1 MSEKR
6 RNRKITEERARKRK
20 KMVKTKY
27 GQRLF
32 RHSKKGVNSCILA
45 SFAFVILIGMLIVSF
60 HFKGDMNVL
69 SGFVSIAVLVMAGR
83 GLYMAVK
90 GFKERDRNYITC
102 KVGTGLNIFLLLVMI
117 LIFIR
122 GLL

>member
-1 MSEKR
+1 MLRKR
-6 RNRKITEERARKRK
+6 KNRKTAGERAKNRK

-27 GQRLF
+27 GQRPF
-32 RHSKKGVNSCILA
+32 RHSKKGVSSCILA
-45 SFAFVILIGMLIVSF
+45 SFAFVILIGMLIISF
-60 HFKGDMNVL
+60 HFKGDMNIL
-69 SGFVSIAVLVMAGR
+69 AGFVSIAVLVMAGR

-90 GFKERDRNYITC
+90 GFKERERNYITC
-102 KVGTGLNIFLLLVMI
+102 KVGIGLNIFLLLMMI